1 MIVLQNAMEK
11 SQLYKIDEFGVKNY
25 NYAVV
30 GFLSLALFAILNIIL
45 GYVTFLAETS
55 VANSPVQNYV
65 DALWLMLMSSTTI
78 GFGDVYPITFIG
90 RASVF
95 IMFILG
101 VGILGG
107 VGAVFANKIF
117 GFIDEMT
124 DASDEKIRIT
134 QLQRDFL
141 VLRFREGYSNRE
153 LAEKYYGTTD
163 AKYVRAELNKA
174 LEKLKMKLKK
184 EDINIIL

>member
-1 MIVLQNAMEK
+1 MIILQSVMEK
-11 SQLYKIDEFGVKNY
+11 SNLYNVDEFGIKNY
-25 NYAVV
+25 NYGIL
-30 GFLSLALFAILNIIL
+30 GFFSLAVFSILNITL

-90 RASVF
+90 RAAVF
-95 IMFILG
+95 VMFILG

-117 GFIDEMT
+117 GFADTNI
-124 DASDEKIRIT
+124 K
-134 QLQRDFL
+134 
-141 VLRFREGYSNRE
+141 NRE
-153 LAEKYYGTTD
+153 LRKQNEDIFAQNIEIHRK
-163 AKYVRAELNKA
+163 
-174 LEKLKMKLKK
+174 LEKLEEKLEALSK
-184 EDINIIL
+184 